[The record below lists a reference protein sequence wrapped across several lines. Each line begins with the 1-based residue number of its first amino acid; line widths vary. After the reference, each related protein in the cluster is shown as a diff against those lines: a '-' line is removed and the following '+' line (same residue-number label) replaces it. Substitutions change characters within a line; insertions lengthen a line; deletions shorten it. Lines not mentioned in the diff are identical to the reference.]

1 MLNPG
6 PPPPRQEE
14 AQLEAERERRE
25 NAETRVAALRDELNN
40 TVAESLSDE
49 DEFPRYTPEPP
60 PDLDINEDDVPYRSA
75 QLMPPRR
82 IYLNGQLQK
91 EKETT
96 SSFCRGKERSAGISL
111 SGFCRPTSWEES
123 ARAVPGFSTVY
134 SSPDGKS
141 GAAVFAISIPALR
154 LRASSSVTS
163 LGRVAWS
170 ACSMN
175 TVER

>member
-6 PPPPRQEE
+6 PPPPRQQE

-82 IYLNGQLQK
+82 IYLNGQRLQLY
-91 EKETT
+91 
-96 SSFCRGKERSAGISL
+96 GLPRS
-111 SGFCRPTSWEES
+111 
-123 ARAVPGFSTVY
+123 
-134 SSPDGKS
+134 
-141 GAAVFAISIPALR
+141 PA
-154 LRASSSVTS
+154 
-163 LGRVAWS
+163 
-170 ACSMN
+170 
-175 TVER
+175 